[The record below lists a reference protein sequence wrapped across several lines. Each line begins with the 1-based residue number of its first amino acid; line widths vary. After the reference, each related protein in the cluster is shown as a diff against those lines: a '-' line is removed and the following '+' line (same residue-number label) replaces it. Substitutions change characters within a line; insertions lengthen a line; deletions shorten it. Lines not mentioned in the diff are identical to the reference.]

1 MNLNISLGIALLIS
15 IMFGGY
21 EHYSYKQFK
30 MEVEAEATKQQ
41 IISEQTDKWNKQVI
55 EESTNEYKKRL
66 AAIDTKYGRLHYSS
80 SGTVPDTN
88 SKLDTSGV
96 NATPTDDVSL
106 KRDCAITT
114 TMLVTL
120 QDILKTTKDN

>member
-1 MNLNISLGIALLIS
+1 MNLNIGLGIALLIS

-30 MEVEAEATKQQ
+30 TEVQAEATKQQ
-41 IISEQTDKWNKQVI
+41 IISEQTNKWNNQVI

-80 SGTVPDTN
+80 SGTVPNTD
-88 SKLDTSGV
+88 SKFNTSGID
-96 NATPTDDVSL
+96 ATPSDDVSL

-114 TMLVTL
+114 NMLVTL